1 MIPKMAPE
9 AKQDLLVQM
18 QARIMLQ
25 GMKPADREV
34 YEQAVR
40 LLKEENNGK

>member
-1 MIPKMAPE
+1 MTTE
-9 AKQDLLVQM
+9 AKQDLLVQI
-18 QARIMLQ
+18 QARTMLQ

-40 LLKEENNGK
+40 LLKGKE